1 MLSRKIP
8 IDAAPPNVTPTY
20 ASRGMTHSVLRNVLP
35 EESMEPRAAYQ
46 LIHDELALDA
56 NPALNLATFVTTYMD
71 SEADK
76 LMVET
81 FNKNAIDWDEYP
93 QTVALQDRCVN
104 MLSRLFGSAEHHDG
118 GGTATVGSSEA
129 IHLAGLAMKFR
140 WRDARTAAGLP
151 SDRPNIVMGANVQ
164 VCWEKFARYF
174 DVEPR
179 YVPLTPDRFIIGV
192 DEAMALVDE
201 NTIGV
206 VGILGSTYTGQYEPI
221 ADLDAALTVL
231 CDAHNAEGNGD
242 KNGKARDKS
251 GGAGAGDKNGGA
263 GDKNGWFWDVPLH
276 VDAASGGF
284 VAPFL
289 TPELLWD
296 FRLPRVHSI
305 NVSGHKYGLVYPG
318 VGWVLWR
325 EASDLPRELIFEVDY
340 LGGSHANFG
349 LNFSRGASQIV
360 AQYYNFIRLGRD
372 GYTEIMT
379 SLAET
384 ARWLAT
390 EVGRLPGV
398 KLVAGG
404 TDLPLVCL
412 RLNDDVPFTVFD
424 ISDRLRMRGWVV
436 PAYRMAADAES
447 VSVLR
452 IVVREGLSRDMA
464 DCLLADITAALTHLR
479 AHPPEPPDPAPA
491 APTGTAAT
499 AGTPA
504 GASSTGAAPAA
515 TADSTGAAPGAEPAR
530 HPSVPVGACIA
541 GMARVSTPKVEP
553 KTTAVC

>member
-1 MLSRKIP
+1 
-8 IDAAPPNVTPTY
+8 
-20 ASRGMTHSVLRNVLP
+20 
-35 EESMEPRAAYQ
+35 
-46 LIHDELALDA
+46 
-56 NPALNLATFVTTYMD
+56 
-71 SEADK
+71 
-76 LMVET
+76 
-81 FNKNAIDWDEYP
+81 
-93 QTVALQDRCVN
+93 
-104 MLSRLFGSAEHHDG
+104 
-118 GGTATVGSSEA
+118 
-129 IHLAGLAMKFR
+129 
-140 WRDARTAAGLP
+140 
-151 SDRPNIVMGANVQ
+151 
-164 VCWEKFARYF
+164 
-174 DVEPR
+174 
-179 YVPLTPDRFIIGV
+179 
-192 DEAMALVDE
+192 
-201 NTIGV
+201 
-206 VGILGSTYTGQYEPI
+206 
-221 ADLDAALTVL
+221 
-231 CDAHNAEGNGD
+231 
-242 KNGKARDKS
+242 
-251 GGAGAGDKNGGA
+251 
-263 GDKNGWFWDVPLH
+263 LH

-372 GYTEIMT
+372 GYTDIMT

-384 ARWLAT
+384 ARWLAV

-398 KLVAGG
+398 KVVAGG

-412 RLNDDVPFTVFD
+412 RLNDDVPFSVFD
-424 ISDRLRMRGWVV
+424 ISDRLRLRGWVV

-464 DCLLADITAALTHLR
+464 DCLLADIAAALTHLR
-479 AHPPEPPDPAPA
+479 AFPPEPPEPPDTAAKPA
-491 APTGTAAT
+491 AK
-499 AGTPA
+499 PA
-504 GASSTGAAPAA
+504 AAPVP
-515 TADSTGAAPGAEPAR
+515 TR

-541 GMARVSTPKVEP
+541 GMARVSTEKVET

>member
-1 MLSRKIP
+1 
-8 IDAAPPNVTPTY
+8 
-20 ASRGMTHSVLRNVLP
+20 
-35 EESMEPRAAYQ
+35 
-46 LIHDELALDA
+46 
-56 NPALNLATFVTTYMD
+56 MD
-71 SEADK
+71 NEADK

-151 SDRPNIVMGANVQ
+151 ADRPNIVMGANVQ

-179 YVPLTPDRFIIGV
+179 YVPLTPTRFIIGV

-221 ADLDAALTVL
+221 AALDAALTVL
-231 CDAHNAEGNGD
+231 CDERNA
-242 KNGKARDKS
+242 
-251 GGAGAGDKNGGA
+251 GGANATSGAGDA
-263 GDKNGWFWDVPLH
+263 NGWFWDVPLH

-325 EASDLPRELIFEVDY
+325 EAADLPRELIFEVDY

-360 AQYYNFIRLGRD
+360 AQYYNLIRLGRD
-372 GYTEIMT
+372 GYSAIMT

-384 ARWLAT
+384 ARWLAV

-398 KLVAGG
+398 TLVAGG

-412 RLNDDVPFTVFD
+412 RLNDDAPFTVFD
-424 ISDRLRMRGWVV
+424 ISDRLRLRGWVV

-464 DCLLADITAALTHLR
+464 DCLLADIAAALTHLR
-479 AHPPEPPDPAPA
+479 AFPPEPPAAAAAAPATAAAGPAPA
-491 APTGTAAT
+491 PVPT
-499 AGTPA
+499 
-504 GASSTGAAPAA
+504 
-515 TADSTGAAPGAEPAR
+515 R

-541 GMARVSTPKVEP
+541 GMARVSTAKVET

>member
-1 MLSRKIP
+1 MLSRKVP
-8 IDAAPPNVTPTY
+8 LDAAPVHVAPTY
-20 ASRGMTHSVLRNVLP
+20 ASRGLTHSISRLLMP
-35 EESMEPRAAYQ
+35 EESMEPAAAFQ

-71 SEADK
+71 AEADR
-76 LMVET
+76 LMTET
-81 FNKNAIDWDEYP
+81 ANKNAIDWDEYP
-93 QTVALQDRCVN
+93 QTVVLQDRCVN
-104 MLSRLFGSAEHHDG
+104 MLSRLFGADEHHDG
-118 GGTATVGSSEA
+118 VGTATVGSSEA

-140 WRDARTAAGLP
+140 WRNARQAAGLP
-151 SDRPNIVMGANVQ
+151 CDRPNIVMGANVQ

-179 YVPLTPDRFIIGV
+179 YVPLTPTRFVIGV

-221 ADLDAALTVL
+221 AELDAALTAL
-231 CDAHNAEGNGD
+231 CDA
-242 KNGKARDKS
+242 
-251 GGAGAGDKNGGA
+251 KNGGTS

-296 FRLPRVHSI
+296 FRLERVRSI

-318 VGWVLWR
+318 VGWVIWR
-325 EASDLPRELIFEVDY
+325 ESADLPTELIFQVDY

-360 AQYYNFIRLGRD
+360 AQYYNLIRLGRE
-372 GYTEIMT
+372 GYTEIMV

-390 EVGRLPGV
+390 EFGRLPGV
-398 KLVAGG
+398 EIVAGG
-404 TDLPLVCL
+404 TDMPVVCL
-412 RLNDDVPFTVFD
+412 RLEDDVPFTVFD
-424 ISDRLRMRGWVV
+424 LSDRLRVRGWVV
-436 PAYRMAADAES
+436 PAYRMAADADS
-447 VSVLR
+447 VAVLR

-464 DCLLADITAALTHLR
+464 ECLVEDVEAAVGFLR
-479 AHPPEPPDPAPA
+479 TVAEVSA
-491 APTGTAAT
+491 A
-499 AGTPA
+499 AGTD
-504 GASSTGAAPAA
+504 GAAKVRAA
-515 TADSTGAAPGAEPAR
+515 AKATHRGRVVAR
-530 HPSVPVGACIA
+530 A
-541 GMARVSTPKVEP
+541 ARVSSKKPSGAEADP
-553 KTTAVC
+553 KTAVDPKTNAVC